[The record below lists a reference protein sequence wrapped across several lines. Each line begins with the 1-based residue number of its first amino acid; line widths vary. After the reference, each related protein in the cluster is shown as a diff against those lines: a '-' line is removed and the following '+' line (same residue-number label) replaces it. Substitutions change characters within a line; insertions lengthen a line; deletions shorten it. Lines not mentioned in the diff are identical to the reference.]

1 MNTTSFEELNTFITK
16 YQTDSTIASLTP
28 TVCALTGVKEPDCCG
43 AVELSAVVD
52 QAVRLT
58 GKEGGIEK
66 ALIFCPDAVGED
78 QRARFPEL
86 LDRVKKLAG
95 FQYSCAAVM
104 PSVTPV
110 CYGSIFSGAS
120 PAVHGIQKYEKPVL
134 TVETLFDVLAEAGKN
149 VAIVAI
155 NNCSI
160 DCIFRKRKVDYYSQ
174 RTDEGAFEIT
184 RELLASGRYDVI
196 ISYYTSYDHL
206 SHRHGPWSKEAVDA
220 LIAQMEN
227 HREDVVVIFAGYP
240 DKMEG
245 FLDKNPGLRSRI
257 AFHIPFEDYNEE
269 ELLQIAELT
278 AKKSNMQF
286 TDDAKIKLKDLF
298 IENKKSTDF
307 GNGRFVR
314 NVFEKAKMEQA
325 NRLVNMN
332 YSEVT
337 NEVLSTLTASDIVI
351 PEKTKPQQTCKI
363 GF

>member
-1 MNTTSFEELNTFITK
+1 MNTTSFEELNTFITQ

-28 TVCALTGVKEPDCCG
+28 TVCALTGVREPDECG
-43 AVELSAVVD
+43 AVELPAVVD

-66 ALIFCPDAVGED
+66 ALIFCPDAVGEV

-149 VAIVAI
+149 VAIVSI

-160 DCIFRKRKVDYYSQ
+160 DCIFRKRNVDYYSQ

-220 LIAQMEN
+220 LNTAVKYFETLIEDTERYWSGYNRVITWTPDHGNHVIDESSGGHGQDIADDMVVN
-227 HREDVVVIFAGYP
+227 HYYRV
-240 DKMEG
+240 
-245 FLDKNPGLRSRI
+245 
-257 AFHIPFEDYNEE
+257 
-269 ELLQIAELT
+269 
-278 AKKSNMQF
+278 KS
-286 TDDAKIKLKDLF
+286 AL
-298 IENKKSTDF
+298 
-307 GNGRFVR
+307 
-314 NVFEKAKMEQA
+314 
-325 NRLVNMN
+325 
-332 YSEVT
+332 
-337 NEVLSTLTASDIVI
+337 
-351 PEKTKPQQTCKI
+351 
-363 GF
+363 